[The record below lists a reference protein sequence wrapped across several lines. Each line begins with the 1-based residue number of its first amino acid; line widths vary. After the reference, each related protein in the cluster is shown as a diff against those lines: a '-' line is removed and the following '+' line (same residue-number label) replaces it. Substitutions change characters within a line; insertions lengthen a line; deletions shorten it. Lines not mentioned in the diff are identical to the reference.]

1 MLLVV
6 VFMSVTLCCSPAAS
20 ASHDVIAASRLSP
33 GAGPE
38 SFKLS
43 FGKHSGER
51 LAEVAAH
58 DPGYVRWLVQAKC
71 HQTRPALREA
81 LNQLGMLEGKG
92 LTAAP
97 DIGSPVSPA
106 IVSPLKQQ
114 LSPTACIVKRRLV
127 DSPVAGGG
135 VGASKGRHAKTPRK
149 ESAPA
154 EALAPAGRN
163 ASFPR
168 KRDFCAPSAQSS
180 PGPKSLGDTEGTSGC
195 PAPVQ
200 SAPGPKD
207 AAARVDIAPGKI
219 SACNTYE
226 ELTTLWPTPSPGDEG
241 GVGAAPLEPAA
252 KEFGAQVGGH
262 REPLATQDQD
272 EAQADSSALASAAGQ
287 QSCEENLGEAV
298 GLEPRDKGAGDAAE
312 RRVRRTVITQYAKRR
327 GVLRSMT
334 GTAAHPAPPA
344 PLLVKSLRPSAFS
357 PPHVLRA
364 PQLSL
369 GRRAGRTGLF
379 PPPPPPSY

>member
-1 MLLVV
+1 MGALERHRQMLLVV

-43 FGKHSGER
+43 FGKYSGKR
-51 LAEVAAH
+51 LWEVAAH

-81 LNQLGMLEGKG
+81 LNKLGMLEGKG
-92 LTAAP
+92 LTATP

-114 LSPTACIVKRRLV
+114 LSPTACRVKRRLV
-127 DSPVAGGG
+127 DSPVAEGGA
-135 VGASKGRHAKTPRK
+135 GAPKGRHAKTQRK
-149 ESAPA
+149 ESPPA
-154 EALAPAGRN
+154 EALAPAERN

-168 KRDFCAPSAQSS
+168 KRDFCARSAQSS
-180 PGPKSLGDTEGTSGC
+180 PGPKSRGNTEGTSGC

-207 AAARVDIAPGKI
+207 AAARVENAALDGARVDIAPGETDEGGVGAAPLEPAAKEFVDI
-219 SACNTYE
+219 A
-226 ELTTLWPTPSPGDEG
+226 PGETDEG

-262 REPLATQDQD
+262 REPLATKDQD
-272 EAQADSSALASAAGQ
+272 EAQENSSTLASAAGQ
-287 QSCEENLGEAV
+287 QSRAKKLDAAKVV

-334 GTAAHPAPPA
+334 GMAAHPAPPA
-344 PLLVKSLRPSAFS
+344 PCPVHPTG
-357 PPHVLRA
+357 
-364 PQLSL
+364 QDLS
-369 GRRAGRTGLF
+369 T
-379 PPPPPPSY
+379 